1 METKDEIMRN
11 CSEVLTR
18 SDVPDEY
25 EAIGIS
31 VAAKLRKMN
40 YTQKLLAEGL
50 INKVLMMGIF
60 DELSRDT
67 HITDNLQGPSN

>member
-1 METKDEIMRN
+1 MRN